1 MPRLASVAVVFAFIL
16 LPLLGCGLL
25 EPTSPPPEAIKL
37 ARTHGGLYG
46 DNDAQQY
53 EFKDIKVTF
62 KKKQLSDAD
71 KFNGMTEEW
80 DITHDCQTRI
90 RNKTRIAEGAWRKWE
105 EWEKSVIK
113 ATVIKVKGEWKTK
126 FGDGSIR

>member
-1 MPRLASVAVVFAFIL
+1 MPRLASIVMVFAFIL
-16 LPLLGCGLL
+16 MSLLGCGLL

-37 ARTHGGLYG
+37 ARTDGGLWI
-46 DNDAQQY
+46 DNDIQQY

-80 DITHDCQTRI
+80 DITHDCQKRE
-90 RNKTRIAEGAWRKWE
+90 RNNDFRAKGAWVEWRKWE
-105 EWEKSVIK
+105 KSVFTS
-113 ATVIKVKGEWKTK
+113 TVIKVKGEWKTK
-126 FGDGSIR
+126 FRDGSIS

>member
-1 MPRLASVAVVFAFIL
+1 MPRLASVAVVFAFFL

-37 ARTHGGLYG
+37 ARTRGGLYG
-46 DNDAQQY
+46 DNDFQQY

-62 KKKQLSDAD
+62 KKMQLSDAD

-80 DITHDCQTRI
+80 DITHDCQKRI
-90 RNKTRIAEGAWRKWE
+90 RYKTRLAEGVWQEWRKWE
-105 EWEKSVIK
+105 KSLDT

>member
-37 ARTHGGLYG
+37 ARTHGGLYV
-46 DNDAQQY
+46 DNDRFQY

-62 KKKQLSDAD
+62 KKGQLSDAD

-80 DITHDCQTRI
+80 AITHDYQLRK
-90 RNKTRIAEGAWRKWE
+90 RYNKVFEATVWSEWSK
-105 EWEKSVIK
+105 WEKSVSTQ
-113 ATVIKVKGEWKTK
+113 TVIKVKGEWKSK
-126 FGDGSIR
+126 LGDGSIR